1 MLTENIMYLNLPNN
15 PDKVK
20 LFADQI
26 YVTQV
31 SQELSPLVTGHI
43 KKRQINLIPNFETE
57 AVLPPLK
64 YRISHL
70 PHHPR
75 WQPL

>member
-1 MLTENIMYLNLPNN
+1 MLVYYKKKIQQISNFNWIDFFTGMVEMLTENIMYLNLPNN

-31 SQELSPLVTGHI
+31 SQ
-43 KKRQINLIPNFETE
+43 
-57 AVLPPLK
+57 
-64 YRISHL
+64 
-70 PHHPR
+70 
-75 WQPL
+75 

>member
-1 MLTENIMYLNLPNN
+1 MVEMLMENMMYLNLPNN

-43 KKRQINLIPNFETE
+43 
-57 AVLPPLK
+57 
-64 YRISHL
+64 
-70 PHHPR
+70 
-75 WQPL
+75 